1 LLHRYGVVFRKVLL
15 REKLPLPWRDLLRV
29 YRHLEL
35 RGEIRGGRF
44 VQRFAGE
51 QFALPEAIPLL
62 RQVRRE
68 QSRPA
73 LRVAAADPLNLRG
86 ILTPD
91 ERVSPL
97 TRTWVEVG

>member
-1 LLHRYGVVFRKVLL
+1 M
-15 REKLPLPWRDLLRV
+15 
-29 YRHLEL
+29 
-35 RGEIRGGRF
+35 RGGRF
-44 VQRFAGE
+44 VQRFSGE

-62 RQVRRE
+62 RKVRKDHDA
-68 QSRPA
+68 PP

-97 TRTWVEVG
+97 TKVWVEVG